1 MDSKDPELFGSLYD
15 RYWKA
20 KDRKQADLGPPV
32 GFTFIYISVLF
43 LRVSVSFCMFVRS
56 FFTLVNDIVS
66 NPTTKKDFS
75 RLSYVSCYNSARRV
89 YLADSSYFI
98 DDRSNN
104 SFSITD
110 RKNSTE
116 LTCVIPPKAEWKY
129 KKRKSLASRKE
140 ESKEIRRLYPSS
152 VPIILEKAPNGKV
165 ATAQKEKYLVPRNL
179 RVADLLLMVR
189 KNIFLGADSSIYL
202 IVGGKV
208 LSPSW
213 TMGEVFDKEKDEDG
227 FLYLMYNSKYNFNYS
242 INSGR
247 NL

>member
-1 MDSKDPELFGSLYD
+1 M
-15 RYWKA
+15 
-20 KDRKQADLGPPV
+20 
-32 GFTFIYISVLF
+32 
-43 LRVSVSFCMFVRS
+43 
-56 FFTLVNDIVS
+56 
-66 NPTTKKDFS
+66 S
-75 RLSYVSCYNSARRV
+75 R
-89 YLADSSYFI
+89 
-98 DDRSNN
+98 
-104 SFSITD
+104 
-110 RKNSTE
+110 
-116 LTCVIPPKAEWKY
+116 P
-129 KKRKSLASRKE
+129 SRKE

-152 VPIILEKAPNGKV
+152 VPIILEKAPNGRV

-242 INSGR
+242 VNSGR

>member
-1 MDSKDPELFGSLYD
+1 MISSCHIITITVIKFIKFQYIYQILKQIKEEILIYLQKKFQSKVKPNESAYEQDF
-15 RYWKA
+15 
-20 KDRKQADLGPPV
+20 
-32 GFTFIYISVLF
+32 VL
-43 LRVSVSFCMFVRS
+43 SSES
-56 FFTLVNDIVS
+56 
-66 NPTTKKDFS
+66 TTQQYEQFPNSTK
-75 RLSYVSCYNSARRV
+75 LSYVSCYNSARRV

-110 RKNSTE
+110 RRNSTE
-116 LTCVIPPKAEWKY
+116 VTCVIPPKAEWKY
-129 KKRKSLASRKE
+129 KKRKSLASRKK
-140 ESKEIRRLYPSS
+140 ESREIRRLYPSS

-179 RVADLLLMVR
+179 LVADLLLMVE
-189 KNIFLGADSSIYL
+189 KNIFLGADSSVYL
-202 IVGGKV
+202 IVGGTV

-213 TMGEVFDKEKDEDG
+213 TMGEVFDTEKDEDG
-227 FLYLMYNSKYNFNYS
+227 FLYLMYNSEYNCSYS